1 MKYLNQLIYNKN
13 NKHLTYISLF
23 SSAGIGCYGFKQQ
36 GFKCIATNEYLEK
49 RIRIQKYNQK
59 CEFDSGYIQGDL
71 YSKEVQDKI
80 YKELE
85 NNNINDLD
93 VLIATPPC
101 QGMSVA
107 NHKKNNDEIKRNSLV
122 VESIKIVSK
131 IKPKFFILENVRAF
145 LNTICTDIDDIDKP
159 IEEVINLNLSG
170 IYNILSKVVNFKDYG
185 SQSSRTRTLVIGV
198 RKDLVNISPEQLFPK
213 EQKAKTLKSLIA
225 DLSSLKVM
233 GEISE
238 NDIYHSYRNFDIKML
253 PWIEKIKEG
262 ESAFDNVEINRIPHK
277 IEDGKIVFNK
287 NKNGDKYSRWYW
299 DKVAPCIHTRN
310 DILASQ
316 STIHPSDNRVFSI
329 RELMRMMTIPNEFKW
344 SNIDFETLNNLSSIE
359 KKKYLKQEELNIRH
373 CIGEAVPTKIF
384 EQIAQNIKKV
394 LNQKVLSINEINKII
409 NEFNLQELDNLKIFI
424 KDNPCK
430 YDINTLYNIAELSN
444 INRNETKAYF
454 TREDIVFNMVSK
466 LPAFDDRKSIKILE
480 PSVGIGN
487 FLPLLF
493 KKYKNISNVILD
505 VIDMDKNS
513 FEILKILLEKTKIPK
528 NFTINFINED
538 FLIWENEYLYD
549 LVVGNPPYG
558 KVINEKNLLDSYKA
572 ISQNKETNNL
582 FSFFIEKAI
591 NLAKYISLIVP
602 KSLIN
607 APEFNKTRN
616 ILENK
621 NLHSITDYGEK
632 AFKGVKIETVSF
644 LLDTYKKEI
653 FEQIKVE
660 SYITNTLFYQ
670 NKNYIFSKKFPYWLI
685 YRNEFFDMV
694 VQKMQLDIFETFRD
708 RQITKKHTLNSG
720 KFRVLKSRNIDNN
733 GIKNIENYDCFI
745 NEIDSFVVSKY
756 LNEKDIVLI
765 PNLTYY
771 PRATFLPKN
780 SIVDGSVAIL
790 KAKNGV
796 EVTKEHLDYY
806 SSEEFTEY
814 YKIARNRGTR
824 SLNIDNNSAKF
835 FGILIEKEIKY
846 KYHKE
851 RTIMTKLIYGA
862 NGQLKF
868 ESEKDLYVSIGFL
881 AKTNMRLY
889 IENNHVNHSGGE
901 PAWAEE
907 WRMSF
912 SHIPEN
918 IPESL
923 KNSIKPN
930 KDGSNPRLNNKEF
943 INSLLKVQHNFQLGN
958 TQNID
963 NIRNTIPE
971 EYLNDFNYGLTL

>member
-1 MKYLNQLIYNKN
+1 MKHLNKSTYTKN
-13 NKHLTYISLF
+13 NKYLTYISLF
-23 SSAGIGCYGFKQQ
+23 SSAGIGCHGFKQQ

-49 RIRIQKYNQK
+49 RIKIQKYNDK
-59 CEFDSGYIQGDL
+59 CEFNTGYIQGDL
-71 YSKEVQDKI
+71 SSKEVQDKI

-85 NNNINDLD
+85 NNNIDDLD

-107 NHKKNNDEIKRNSLV
+107 NHKKNDNEIKRNSLV
-122 VESIKIVSK
+122 VESIKIVK
-131 IKPKFFILENVRAF
+131 EIKPKFFIFENVRAF
-145 LNTICTDIDDIDKP
+145 LNTFCTDIDNIDKP
-159 IEEVINLNLSG
+159 IQETINLNLCG
-170 IYNILSKVVNFKDYG
+170 NYNILFKVINFKDYG

-198 RKDLVNISPEQLFPK
+198 RKDLINISPEQLFPK
-213 EQKAKTLKSLIA
+213 EQNAKTLRKLIS
-225 DLSSLKVM
+225 DLEPLKNM
-233 GEISE
+233 GKICK
-238 NDIYHSYRNFDIKML
+238 NDIYHSFRNFDTKML
-253 PWIEKIKEG
+253 AWIENIKEG
-262 ESAFDNVEINRIPHK
+262 QSAFDNIEKERIPHK
-277 IEDGKIVFNK
+277 IENGKIVFNK
-287 NKNGDKYSRWYW
+287 NKNGDKYSRCYW
-299 DKVAPCIHTRN
+299 DKIAPCVHTRN

-316 STIHPSDNRVFSI
+316 NTVHPNDNRVFSI
-329 RELMRMMTIPNEFKW
+329 RELMLMMTIPNDFKW
-344 SNIDFETLNNLSSIE
+344 SNKEFETLNNLSNVQ
-359 KKKYLKQEELNIRH
+359 KKEFLKQEELNIRH

-430 YDINTLYNIAELSN
+430 YDINTLYNIVELSN

-466 LPAFDDRKSIKILE
+466 LPNFDGKKLVKILE
-480 PSVGIGN
+480 PSAGIGN

-493 KKYKNISNVILD
+493 RKYKNVPKVILD
-505 VIDMDKNS
+505 VIDIDKNS
-513 FEILKILLEKTKIPK
+513 LEISKLLLEKTKIPK
-528 NFTINFINED
+528 NFIINFINED
-538 FLIWENEYLYD
+538 FLLWKNEYLYD

-558 KVINEKNLLDSYKA
+558 KVVNEKNLLDSYKA

-582 FSFFIEKAI
+582 FSFFIEKAMK
-591 NLAKYISLIVP
+591 LAKYISLIVP

-607 APEFNKTRN
+607 APEFNKTRE

-644 LLDTYKKEI
+644 LLDTYKREK
-653 FEQIKVE
+653 FEQIKIE

-670 NKNYIFSKKFPYWLI
+670 NKDYIFSKKFPYWLI

-694 VQKMQLDIFETFRD
+694 VEKMQLDIFETFRD

-720 KFRVLKSRNIDNN
+720 KFRVLKSRNIENN
-733 GIKNIENYDCFI
+733 GIKNIEDYDCFI

-756 LNEKDIVLI
+756 LNEKNIVLI

-790 KAKNGV
+790 KPKNGI
-796 EVTKEHLDYY
+796 EITKKHLDYY
-806 SSEEFTEY
+806 SSDEFTEY

-835 FGILIEKEIKY
+835 FG
-846 KYHKE
+846 
-851 RTIMTKLIYGA
+851 
-862 NGQLKF
+862 
-868 ESEKDLYVSIGFL
+868 
-881 AKTNMRLY
+881 
-889 IENNHVNHSGGE
+889 
-901 PAWAEE
+901 
-907 WRMSF
+907 
-912 SHIPEN
+912 
-918 IPESL
+918 
-923 KNSIKPN
+923 
-930 KDGSNPRLNNKEF
+930 
-943 INSLLKVQHNFQLGN
+943 LLKLK
-958 TQNID
+958 
-963 NIRNTIPE
+963 
-971 EYLNDFNYGLTL
+971 

>member
-1 MKYLNQLIYNKN
+1 MKHLNKSTYTKN
-13 NKHLTYISLF
+13 NKYLTYISLF
-23 SSAGIGCYGFKQQ
+23 SSAGIGCHAFKQQ

-49 RIRIQKYNQK
+49 RIKIQKYNDK
-59 CEFDSGYIQGDL
+59 CEFNTGYIQGDL
-71 YSKEVQDKI
+71 SSKEVQDKI

-85 NNNINDLD
+85 NNNIDDLD

-107 NHKKNNDEIKRNSLV
+107 NHKKNDNEIKRNSLV
-122 VESIKIVSK
+122 VESIKIVK
-131 IKPKFFILENVRAF
+131 EIKPKFFIFENVRAF
-145 LNTICTDIDDIDKP
+145 LNTFCTDIDNQDKP
-159 IEEVINLNLSG
+159 IQETINLNLCG
-170 IYNILSKVVNFKDYG
+170 NYNILFKVINFKDYG

-198 RKDLVNISPEQLFPK
+198 RKDLINISPEQLFPK
-213 EQKAKTLKSLIA
+213 EQNAKTLRKLIS
-225 DLSSLKVM
+225 DLEPLKNM
-233 GEISE
+233 GEICK
-238 NDIYHSYRNFDIKML
+238 NDIYHSFRNFDTKML
-253 PWIEKIKEG
+253 AWIENIKEG
-262 ESAFDNVEINRIPHK
+262 QSAFDNIEKERIPHK
-277 IEDGKIVFNK
+277 IENGKIVFNK
-287 NKNGDKYSRWYW
+287 NKNGDKYSRCYW
-299 DKVAPCIHTRN
+299 DKIAPCVHTRN

-316 STIHPSDNRVFSI
+316 NTVHPSDNRVFSI
-329 RELMRMMTIPNEFKW
+329 RELMLMMTIPNDFKW
-344 SNIDFETLNNLSSIE
+344 SNKEFETLNNLSNVQ
-359 KKKYLKQEELNIRH
+359 KKEFLKQEELNIRH

-430 YDINTLYNIAELSN
+430 YDINTLYNIVELSN

-466 LPAFDDRKSIKILE
+466 LPNFDGKKLVKILE
-480 PSVGIGN
+480 PSAGIGN

-493 KKYKNISNVILD
+493 RKYKNVPKVILD
-505 VIDMDKNS
+505 VIDIDKNS
-513 FEILKILLEKTKIPK
+513 LEISKLLLEKTKIPK
-528 NFTINFINED
+528 NFIINFINED
-538 FLIWENEYLYD
+538 FLLWKNEYLYD

-558 KVINEKNLLDSYKA
+558 KLVNEKNLLDSYKA

-582 FSFFIEKAI
+582 FSFFIEKAMK
-591 NLAKYISLIVP
+591 LAKYISLIVP

-607 APEFNKTRN
+607 APEFNKTRE

-644 LLDTYKKEI
+644 LLDTYKREK
-653 FEQIKVE
+653 FEQIKIE

-670 NKNYIFSKKFPYWLI
+670 NKDYIFSKKFPYWLI

-694 VQKMQLDIFETFRD
+694 VEKMQLDIFETFRD

-720 KFRVLKSRNIDNN
+720 KFRVLKSRNIENN
-733 GIKNIENYDCFI
+733 GIKNIEDYDCFI

-756 LNEKDIVLI
+756 LNEKNIVLI

-790 KAKNGV
+790 KPKNGI
-796 EVTKEHLDYY
+796 EITKKHLDYY
-806 SSEEFTEY
+806 SSDEFTEY

-835 FGILIEKEIKY
+835 FG
-846 KYHKE
+846 
-851 RTIMTKLIYGA
+851 
-862 NGQLKF
+862 
-868 ESEKDLYVSIGFL
+868 
-881 AKTNMRLY
+881 
-889 IENNHVNHSGGE
+889 
-901 PAWAEE
+901 
-907 WRMSF
+907 
-912 SHIPEN
+912 
-918 IPESL
+918 
-923 KNSIKPN
+923 
-930 KDGSNPRLNNKEF
+930 
-943 INSLLKVQHNFQLGN
+943 LLKLK
-958 TQNID
+958 
-963 NIRNTIPE
+963 
-971 EYLNDFNYGLTL
+971 

>member
-1 MKYLNQLIYNKN
+1 MKHLNKSTYTKN
-13 NKHLTYISLF
+13 NKYLTYISLF
-23 SSAGIGCYGFKQQ
+23 SSAGIGCHGFKQQ

-49 RIRIQKYNQK
+49 RIKIQKYNDK
-59 CEFDSGYIQGDL
+59 CEFNTGYIQGDL
-71 YSKEVQDKI
+71 SSKEVQDKI

-85 NNNINDLD
+85 NNNIDDLD

-107 NHKKNNDEIKRNSLV
+107 NHKKNDNEIKRNSLV
-122 VESIKIVSK
+122 VESIKIVK
-131 IKPKFFILENVRAF
+131 EIKPKFFIFENVRAF
-145 LNTICTDIDDIDKP
+145 LNTFCTDIDNQDKP
-159 IEEVINLNLSG
+159 IQETINLNLCG
-170 IYNILSKVVNFKDYG
+170 NYNILFKVINFKDYG

-198 RKDLVNISPEQLFPK
+198 RKDLINISPEQLFPK
-213 EQKAKTLKSLIA
+213 EQNAKTLRKLIS
-225 DLSSLKVM
+225 DLEPLKNM
-233 GEISE
+233 GEICK
-238 NDIYHSYRNFDIKML
+238 NDIYHSFRNFDTKML
-253 PWIEKIKEG
+253 AWIENIKEG
-262 ESAFDNVEINRIPHK
+262 QSAFDNIEKERIPHK
-277 IEDGKIVFNK
+277 IENGKIVFNK
-287 NKNGDKYSRWYW
+287 NKNGDKYSRCYW
-299 DKVAPCIHTRN
+299 DKIAPCVHTRN

-316 STIHPSDNRVFSI
+316 NTVHPSDNRVFSI
-329 RELMRMMTIPNEFKW
+329 RELMLMMTIPNDFKW
-344 SNIDFETLNNLSSIE
+344 SNKEFETLNNLSNVQ
-359 KKKYLKQEELNIRH
+359 KKEFLKQEELNIRH

-430 YDINTLYNIAELSN
+430 YDINTLYNIVELSN

-466 LPAFDDRKSIKILE
+466 LPNFDGKKLVKILE
-480 PSVGIGN
+480 PSAGIGN

-493 KKYKNISNVILD
+493 RKYKNVPKVILD
-505 VIDMDKNS
+505 VIDIDKNS
-513 FEILKILLEKTKIPK
+513 LEISKLLLEKTKIPK
-528 NFTINFINED
+528 NFIINFINED
-538 FLIWENEYLYD
+538 FLLWKNEYLYD

-558 KVINEKNLLDSYKA
+558 KVVNEKNLLDSYKA

-582 FSFFIEKAI
+582 FSFFIEKAMK
-591 NLAKYISLIVP
+591 LAKYISLIVP

-607 APEFNKTRN
+607 TPEFNKTRE

-644 LLDTYKKEI
+644 LLDTYKKEK
-653 FEQIKVE
+653 FEQIKIE

-670 NKNYIFSKKFPYWLI
+670 NKDYIFSKKFPYWLI

-694 VQKMQLDIFETFRD
+694 VEKMQLDIFETFRD

-720 KFRVLKSRNIDNN
+720 KFRVLKSRNIENN
-733 GIKNIENYDCFI
+733 GIKNIEDYDCFI

-756 LNEKDIVLI
+756 LNEKNIVLI

-790 KAKNGV
+790 KPKNGI
-796 EVTKEHLDYY
+796 EITKKHLDYY
-806 SSEEFTEY
+806 SSDEFTEY

-835 FGILIEKEIKY
+835 FG
-846 KYHKE
+846 
-851 RTIMTKLIYGA
+851 
-862 NGQLKF
+862 
-868 ESEKDLYVSIGFL
+868 
-881 AKTNMRLY
+881 
-889 IENNHVNHSGGE
+889 
-901 PAWAEE
+901 
-907 WRMSF
+907 
-912 SHIPEN
+912 
-918 IPESL
+918 
-923 KNSIKPN
+923 
-930 KDGSNPRLNNKEF
+930 
-943 INSLLKVQHNFQLGN
+943 LLKLK
-958 TQNID
+958 
-963 NIRNTIPE
+963 
-971 EYLNDFNYGLTL
+971 

>member
-1 MKYLNQLIYNKN
+1 MKHLNKSTYTKN
-13 NKHLTYISLF
+13 NKYLTYISLF
-23 SSAGIGCYGFKQQ
+23 SSAGIGCHGFKQQ

-49 RIRIQKYNQK
+49 RIKIQKYNDK
-59 CEFDSGYIQGDL
+59 CEFNTGYIQGDL
-71 YSKEVQDKI
+71 SSKEVQDKI

-85 NNNINDLD
+85 NNNIDDLD

-107 NHKKNNDEIKRNSLV
+107 NHKKNDNEIKRNSLV
-122 VESIKIVSK
+122 VESIKIVK
-131 IKPKFFILENVRAF
+131 EIKPKFFIFENVRAF
-145 LNTICTDIDDIDKP
+145 LNTFCTDIDNQDKP
-159 IEEVINLNLSG
+159 IQETINLNLCG
-170 IYNILSKVVNFKDYG
+170 NYNILFKVINFKDYG

-198 RKDLVNISPEQLFPK
+198 RKDLINISPEQLFPK
-213 EQKAKTLKSLIA
+213 EQNAKTLRKLIS
-225 DLSSLKVM
+225 DLEPLKNM
-233 GEISE
+233 GEICK
-238 NDIYHSYRNFDIKML
+238 NDIYHSFRNFDTKML
-253 PWIEKIKEG
+253 AWIENIKEG
-262 ESAFDNVEINRIPHK
+262 QSAFDNIEKERIPHK
-277 IEDGKIVFNK
+277 IENGKIVFNK
-287 NKNGDKYSRWYW
+287 NKNGDKYSRCYW
-299 DKVAPCIHTRN
+299 DKIAPCVHTRN

-316 STIHPSDNRVFSI
+316 NTVHPNDNRVFSI
-329 RELMRMMTIPNEFKW
+329 RELMLMMTIPNDFKW
-344 SNIDFETLNNLSSIE
+344 SNKEFETLNNLSNVQ
-359 KKKYLKQEELNIRH
+359 KKEFLKQEELNIRH

-430 YDINTLYNIAELSN
+430 YDINTLYNIVELSN

-466 LPAFDDRKSIKILE
+466 LPNFDGKKLVKILE
-480 PSVGIGN
+480 PSAGIGN

-493 KKYKNISNVILD
+493 RKYKNVPKVILD
-505 VIDMDKNS
+505 VIDIDKNS
-513 FEILKILLEKTKIPK
+513 LEISKLLLEKTKIPK
-528 NFTINFINED
+528 NFIINFINED
-538 FLIWENEYLYD
+538 FLLWKNEYLYD

-558 KVINEKNLLDSYKA
+558 KVVNEKNLLDSYKA

-582 FSFFIEKAI
+582 FSFFIEKAMK
-591 NLAKYISLIVP
+591 LAKYISLIVP

-607 APEFNKTRN
+607 TPEFNKTRE

-644 LLDTYKKEI
+644 LLDTYKREK
-653 FEQIKVE
+653 FEQIKIE

-670 NKNYIFSKKFPYWLI
+670 NKDYIFSKKFPYWLI

-694 VQKMQLDIFETFRD
+694 VEKMQLDIFETFRD

-720 KFRVLKSRNIDNN
+720 KFRVLKSRNIENN
-733 GIKNIENYDCFI
+733 GIKNIEDYDCFI

-756 LNEKDIVLI
+756 LNEKNIVLI

-790 KAKNGV
+790 KPKNGI
-796 EVTKEHLDYY
+796 EITKKHLDYY
-806 SSEEFTEY
+806 SSDEFTEY

-835 FGILIEKEIKY
+835 FG
-846 KYHKE
+846 
-851 RTIMTKLIYGA
+851 
-862 NGQLKF
+862 
-868 ESEKDLYVSIGFL
+868 
-881 AKTNMRLY
+881 
-889 IENNHVNHSGGE
+889 
-901 PAWAEE
+901 
-907 WRMSF
+907 
-912 SHIPEN
+912 
-918 IPESL
+918 
-923 KNSIKPN
+923 
-930 KDGSNPRLNNKEF
+930 
-943 INSLLKVQHNFQLGN
+943 LLKLK
-958 TQNID
+958 
-963 NIRNTIPE
+963 
-971 EYLNDFNYGLTL
+971 

>member
-1 MKYLNQLIYNKN
+1 MKHLNKSTYTKN
-13 NKHLTYISLF
+13 NKYLTYISLF
-23 SSAGIGCYGFKQQ
+23 SSAGIGCHGFKQQ

-49 RIRIQKYNQK
+49 RIKIQKYNDK
-59 CEFDSGYIQGDL
+59 CEFNTGYIQGDL
-71 YSKEVQDKI
+71 SSKEVQDKI

-85 NNNINDLD
+85 NNNIDDLD

-107 NHKKNNDEIKRNSLV
+107 NHKKNDNEIKRNSLV
-122 VESIKIVSK
+122 VESIKIVK
-131 IKPKFFILENVRAF
+131 EIKPKFFIFENVRAF
-145 LNTICTDIDDIDKP
+145 LNTFCTDIDNQDKP
-159 IEEVINLNLSG
+159 IQETINLNLCG
-170 IYNILSKVVNFKDYG
+170 NYNILFKVINFKDYG

-198 RKDLVNISPEQLFPK
+198 RKDLINISPEQLFPK
-213 EQKAKTLKSLIA
+213 EQNAKTLRKLIS
-225 DLSSLKVM
+225 DLEPLKNM
-233 GEISE
+233 GEICK
-238 NDIYHSYRNFDIKML
+238 NDIYHSFRNFDTKML
-253 PWIEKIKEG
+253 AWIENIKEG
-262 ESAFDNVEINRIPHK
+262 QSAFDNIEKERIPHK
-277 IEDGKIVFNK
+277 IENGKIVFNK
-287 NKNGDKYSRWYW
+287 NKNGDKYSRCYW
-299 DKVAPCIHTRN
+299 DKIAPCVHTRN

-316 STIHPSDNRVFSI
+316 NTVHPNDNRVFSI
-329 RELMRMMTIPNEFKW
+329 RELMLMMTIPNDFKW
-344 SNIDFETLNNLSSIE
+344 SNKEFETLNNLSNVQ
-359 KKKYLKQEELNIRH
+359 KKEFLKQEELNIRH

-430 YDINTLYNIAELSN
+430 YDINNLYNIVELSN

-466 LPAFDDRKSIKILE
+466 LPNFDGKKLVKILE
-480 PSVGIGN
+480 PSAGIGN

-493 KKYKNISNVILD
+493 RKYKNVPKVILD
-505 VIDMDKNS
+505 VIDIDKNS
-513 FEILKILLEKTKIPK
+513 LEISKLLLEKTKIPK
-528 NFTINFINED
+528 NFIINFINED
-538 FLIWENEYLYD
+538 FLLWKNEYLYD

-558 KVINEKNLLDSYKA
+558 KVVNEKNLLDSYKA

-582 FSFFIEKAI
+582 FSFFIEKAMK
-591 NLAKYISLIVP
+591 LAKYISLIVP

-607 APEFNKTRN
+607 APEFNKTRE

-644 LLDTYKKEI
+644 LLDTYKREK
-653 FEQIKVE
+653 FEQIKIE

-670 NKNYIFSKKFPYWLI
+670 NKDYIFSKKFPYWLI

-694 VQKMQLDIFETFRD
+694 VEKMQLDIFETFRD

-720 KFRVLKSRNIDNN
+720 KFRVLKSRNIENN
-733 GIKNIENYDCFI
+733 GIKNIEDYDCFI

-756 LNEKDIVLI
+756 LNEKNIVLI

-790 KAKNGV
+790 KPKNGI
-796 EVTKEHLDYY
+796 EITKKHLDYY
-806 SSEEFTEY
+806 SSDEFTEY

-835 FGILIEKEIKY
+835 FG
-846 KYHKE
+846 
-851 RTIMTKLIYGA
+851 
-862 NGQLKF
+862 
-868 ESEKDLYVSIGFL
+868 
-881 AKTNMRLY
+881 
-889 IENNHVNHSGGE
+889 
-901 PAWAEE
+901 
-907 WRMSF
+907 
-912 SHIPEN
+912 
-918 IPESL
+918 
-923 KNSIKPN
+923 
-930 KDGSNPRLNNKEF
+930 
-943 INSLLKVQHNFQLGN
+943 LLKLK
-958 TQNID
+958 
-963 NIRNTIPE
+963 
-971 EYLNDFNYGLTL
+971 